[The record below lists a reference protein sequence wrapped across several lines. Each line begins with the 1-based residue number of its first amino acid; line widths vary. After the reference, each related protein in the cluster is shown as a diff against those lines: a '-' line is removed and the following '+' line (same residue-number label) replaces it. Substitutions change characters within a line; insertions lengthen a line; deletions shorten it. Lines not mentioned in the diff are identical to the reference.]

1 MLKKVKILWILKL
14 KKKMRGKNSRISNR
28 LSLESYDILVY
39 IQKNYINK
47 YKSLNKIEKNVSVFL
62 RVSVLTLNI

>member
-1 MLKKVKILWILKL
+1 MLKKVKVLWILKL

-39 IQKNYINK
+39 IEELY
-47 YKSLNKIEKNVSVFL
+47 
-62 RVSVLTLNI
+62 